1 MRGLQVPLLWPEILK
16 NKSKIEFAHRP
27 FKWKNLAANN
37 AGVTVNI
44 VGVSNDNPSRI
55 CKIFEG
61 DQVRTVSNINAY
73 LVAAQDIFVK
83 SQPHPASG
91 LPAMVTGCMPRDGG
105 NLLLSMEESEK
116 LIEEDKRIKGY
127 IRRYIGTD
135 ELIKGKQRYCLW
147 ISDVKPLMPSQYQH

>member
-1 MRGLQVPLLWPEILK
+1 MHIAV
-16 NKSKIEFAHRP
+16 
-27 FKWKNLAANN
+27 
-37 AGVTVNI
+37 
-44 VGVSNDNPSRI
+44 
-55 CKIFEG
+55 
-61 DQVRTVSNINAY
+61 
-73 LVAAQDIFVK
+73 AQDIFVK

-127 IRRYIGTD
+127 IRRSLVQD

-147 ISDVKPLMPSQYQH
+147 ISDNEASNAQLIPALAKRFAGVKEMERRAILPQQKNLLTSHTGLFI